1 MFVLKDTV
9 KQLPD
14 ASTKDLKHILSVVE
28 KLLELRRLNDFLD
41 YYPGIIDNALAEE
54 VHKECVSLNLSD
66 SKRKPDAQWLSKVDK
81 PYIYKD
87 SNPIH
92 HAKDITQLPGIC
104 KVMEQFNEQFS
115 CKLDSCLVLKY
126 SSSSASTSL
135 HADDEENLDASQPI
149 CNLSLGNTRK
159 IEFMANSDGKLVRE
173 IPMKDKSLVLMKP
186 GTQQVM
192 KHKVRAEK
200 TSLKTEGACL
210 RYSLSFRALAKRPPA
225 LLEDGKTPT
234 TCGSNS
240 TLTNS
245 PVQTPGSGSYTVPK
259 HVCLIAGDSYAARLD
274 PVKLG
279 RRTVEVVSVARGGA
293 NVNHVMDQLKDY
305 KSNNSSVVVDK
316 ICISVGTNDLRY
328 LDSAHNFKFK
338 FKSLCSLIKELYP
351 LAKVY
356 FQLLLPLP
364 CRNRFDW
371 KTNSNIMTLNR
382 IIVNESIFRRFHVL
396 DAFQPFCM
404 RFRNPSL
411 PDLRDNRLFNG
422 KNIHPSETRGIGVLA
437 KLYIRAIHSN
447 FFDPFTLQ

>member
-1 MFVLKDTV
+1 MTFVLKDTV

-14 ASTKDLKHILSVVE
+14 ASTKELKHILSVID
-28 KLLELRRLNDFLD
+28 KLLEFRRLNDLLD
-41 YYPGIIDNALAEE
+41 YYPGVIDNALAEE
-54 VHKECVSLNLSD
+54 VHKDCLSLNLSD

-87 SNPIH
+87 TNPIH
-92 HAKDITQLPGIC
+92 HAEDITLLPGIC

-126 SSSSASTSL
+126 SSSSSATSL
-135 HADDEENLDASQPI
+135 HADDEINLDTSQPI
-149 CNLSLGNTRK
+149 CNLSLGHTRN
-159 IEFMANSDGKLVRE
+159 IEFVANSGGKLVRE
-173 IPMKDKSLVLMKP
+173 IPMEDKSLVLMKP
-186 GTQQVM
+186 STQKVM
-192 KHKVRAEK
+192 KHKVRAVK
-200 TSLKTEGACL
+200 AEGPSI
-210 RYSLSFRALAKRPPA
+210 RYSLSFRALAKRSST
-225 LLEDGKTPT
+225 LLKNEITAT
-234 TCGSNS
+234 TSDSNP

-245 PVQTPGSGSYTVPK
+245 PVHTADSGIDTLPK

-279 RRTVEVVSVARGGA
+279 RRTVEVVSVAKGGT

-305 KSNNSSVVVDK
+305 KTNNSSVVVEK

-328 LDSAHNFKFK
+328 LDVAHNFKFK
-338 FKSLCSLIKELYP
+338 FKSLCSMIKELYP

-371 KTNSNIMTLNR
+371 KTNSDIMILNR